1 MLKNITENLDIY
13 NVSQEIYSTSVLNLT
28 KNISLYLYIV
38 ILQLPLLSDKQHL
51 YHYFPSFIQALK
63 HFCVQFVWV
72 NLIVFAQTLYF
83 DVKWY
88 QNMRAELNTM
98 FL

>member
-38 ILQLPLLSDKQHL
+38 IL
-51 YHYFPSFIQALK
+51 
-63 HFCVQFVWV
+63 
-72 NLIVFAQTLYF
+72 
-83 DVKWY
+83 
-88 QNMRAELNTM
+88 
-98 FL
+98 